1 MKLKFCGAA
10 GTVTGSSHL
19 LTLDNGTK
27 ILLDCGLY
35 QGAEVGYENFNEKFL
50 FNPAEIDIVV
60 LSHAH
65 IDHCGRLPKLVKD
78 GFRGR
83 IYATHATRDLTA
95 ILLLDSAHIQER
107 ESAFTNK
114 RRKEDN
120 EDEPLYS
127 PEDVALTME
136 LFRTVGYNQWFG
148 IHPDVDVVFKDSGH
162 ILGSASV
169 TMKIRRQGLKDFI
182 FGFTA
187 DIGRPNRPILRDP
200 EPMPACDFLICEA
213 TYGDRLHEDSPEEK
227 NHFLHIIKQ
236 TCVEQKGKLI
246 IPAFSV
252 GRTQEIVYMLDQ
264 LVKENLLP
272 NVPVYVDSPLAVNA
286 TRVFEMHPECFDKD
300 ILAYMQHDANPF
312 GFDNLRY
319 TRSVDESK
327 SINAKK
333 GCIVISAAGMINA
346 GRVKHHV
353 YNAIENPAN
362 TILIVGYCADNTPG
376 GQLRNGAETIRL
388 FGEYKQVNAKVEIMS
403 SFSAHG
409 DYREMIDYLRTQEKS
424 KLRKMMLVHGDKNA
438 LTGFKEHLEASGYQ
452 NVFIPRLGDTVD
464 L

>member
-1 MKLKFCGAA
+1 
-10 GTVTGSSHL
+10 
-19 LTLDNGTK
+19 
-27 ILLDCGLY
+27 
-35 QGAEVGYENFNEKFL
+35 
-50 FNPAEIDIVV
+50 
-60 LSHAH
+60 
-65 IDHCGRLPKLVKD
+65 
-78 GFRGR
+78 
-83 IYATHATRDLTA
+83 
-95 ILLLDSAHIQER
+95 
-107 ESAFTNK
+107 
-114 RRKEDN
+114 
-120 EDEPLYS
+120 
-127 PEDVALTME
+127 
-136 LFRTVGYNQWFG
+136 
-148 IHPDVDVVFKDSGH
+148 
-162 ILGSASV
+162 
-169 TMKIRRQGLKDFI
+169 
-182 FGFTA
+182 
-187 DIGRPNRPILRDP
+187 
-200 EPMPACDFLICEA
+200 
-213 TYGDRLHEDSPEEK
+213 
-227 NHFLHIIKQ
+227 
-236 TCVEQKGKLI
+236 
-246 IPAFSV
+246 
-252 GRTQEIVYMLDQ
+252 MLDQ

-300 ILAYMQHDANPF
+300 ILSYMQHDANPF

-319 TRSVDESK
+319 TRSVDESR
-327 SINAKK
+327 SINTKK

-353 YNAIENPAN
+353 FNAIENPAN

-438 LTGFKEHLEASGYQ
+438 LAGFKDHLEDAGYQ

>member
-35 QGAEVGYENFNEKFL
+35 QGAEAGYENFNEKFL

-83 IYATHATRDLTA
+83 IYSTHATRDLTA

-200 EPMPACDFLICEA
+200 EPMPACDFLICES
-213 TYGDRLHEDSPEEK
+213 TYGYRLHEDSPEEK

>member
-35 QGAEVGYENFNEKFL
+35 QGAEAGYENFNEKFL
-50 FNPAEIDIVV
+50 FTPSEIDIVV

-65 IDHCGRLPKLVKD
+65 IDHCGRIPKLVKD

-83 IYATHATRDLTA
+83 IYSTHATRDLTA

-114 RRKEDN
+114 RRKDDN

-127 PEDVALTME
+127 PEDVALTMD

-200 EPMPACDFLICEA
+200 EPMPACDFLICES

-236 TCVEQKGKLI
+236 TCIEQKGKLI

-300 ILAYMQHDANPF
+300 ILSYMQHDANPF

-319 TRSVDESK
+319 TRSVDESR
-327 SINAKK
+327 SINTKK

-353 YNAIENPAN
+353 FNAIENPAN

-438 LTGFKEHLEASGYQ
+438 LAGFKDHLEDTGYQ